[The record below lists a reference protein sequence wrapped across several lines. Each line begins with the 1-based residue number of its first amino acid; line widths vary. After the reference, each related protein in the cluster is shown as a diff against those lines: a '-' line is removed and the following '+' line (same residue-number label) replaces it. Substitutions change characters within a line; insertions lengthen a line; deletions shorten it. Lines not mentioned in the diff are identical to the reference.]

1 MREYGS
7 TVNKVLEL
15 LTEVGPL
22 TGADLCE
29 MIGVTHDNLSG
40 VLYRLRKPTKTSPK
54 RIYIK
59 RYVFEY
65 DNARRYPRPVFAI
78 GDKPNANR
86 PKPNRKEVRRRYD
99 QAKKARFTM
108 NSVFNMGLPR
118 RIYLGEKNAN
128 V

>member
-1 MREYGS
+1 MRAYGS

-29 MIGVTHDNLSG
+29 MIGIKHDNLSG
-40 VLYRLRKPTKTSPK
+40 VLNRMNHPTKTVPK

-59 RYVFEY
+59 SYVFEY
-65 DNARRYPRPVFAI
+65 DNSRRYPRPVFAI
-78 GDKPNANR
+78 GDKKNV
-86 PKPNRKEVRRRYD
+86 PKPKSDKKEIRRSYDNRK
-99 QAKKARFTM
+99 KKLYTM

-118 RIYLGEKNAN
+118 RVYLGERNADI
-128 V
+128 